1 MSRKIGKFENVIE
14 AITGGLRSAFDFCIF
29 WLLTLPWMKIA
40 LSIPFW
46 LALFFIGVLWS
57 DRNDR
62 VREDRYL
69 TQRLSDALR
78 AEDYD
83 SAKLLIDRKLKNNPG
98 DEDAQFE
105 RALIMASNQ
114 ETEAATKMM
123 FQLATGDIRGA
134 DFATK
139 PDSPEGVVNA
149 LETLSRVK
157 FGGGNA
163 RAGLW
168 LLSQHFAPKM
178 ANGLTEIDAAFLDGM
193 LPWLNEKYP
202 KDVSLANLYADRLVA
217 LKMNAAALPVIERI
231 ADQSPELRLKA
242 AILARSIGQEQTADG
257 YAEQA
262 LSTLKQNSSTAPDA
276 FAMRMTEAGCL
287 VFLDR
292 YEEAIDVLGVAGG
305 LAKTDA
311 QQDAVRTKAAQVW
324 VVWSAKMLEKGGLE
338 DLDHQRVLA
347 NLQQAV
353 KIAPQDPMVL
363 TFLMNYL
370 LATAKDDDQ
379 ESAEIKE
386 SLLVSTS
393 PGVAHF
399 VRGTAASIRGNID
412 EAAFHLEMASKDLPN
427 SDVILN
433 NLAYMLA
440 FQQKPDLPRALQL
453 AELAIARQTNP
464 APHFLDTRGHIRR
477 KMGNWLEAIPDL
489 EQGTKV
495 PDLAVAAHE
504 ALADCYRQL
513 GKEAQGASHQA
524 VAEKLKA
531 KL

>member
-98 DEDAQFE
+98 DEDAQYE

-114 ETEAATKMM
+114 ETEAATRMM

>member
-46 LALFFIGVLWS
+46 LSLFFVGLLWS

-139 PDSPEGVVNA
+139 PDNPEGVVNA

-242 AILARSIGQEQTADG
+242 AILARSVGQEQTADG

-292 YEEAIDVLGVAGG
+292 YEEAIDVIGVAGG

-324 VVWSAKMLEKGGLE
+324 VVWSAKMLEKGGLQ
-338 DLDHQRVLA
+338 DLDHQKVLA

-513 GKEAQGASHQA
+513 GKEDQGASHQA

>member
-98 DEDAQFE
+98 DEDAQYE

-114 ETEAATKMM
+114 ETEAATRMM

-292 YEEAIDVLGVAGG
+292 HQEAIDVLGVAGG

-379 ESAEIKE
+379 ENAEIKE

>member
-98 DEDAQFE
+98 DEDAQYE

-114 ETEAATKMM
+114 ETEAATRMM

-379 ESAEIKE
+379 ENAEIKE

>member
-98 DEDAQFE
+98 DEDAQYE

-114 ETEAATKMM
+114 ETEAATRMM

-139 PDSPEGVVNA
+139 PDNPEGVVNA

>member
-1 MSRKIGKFENVIE
+1 MNRKFEKAIE
-14 AITGGLRSAFDFCIF
+14 SFTGGLRSAFDFCVF
-29 WLLTLPWMKIA
+29 WLLTLPWTKIA

-46 LALFFIGVLWS
+46 LSLFFVGVLWS

-98 DEDAQFE
+98 DEDAQYE

-114 ETEAATKMM
+114 ETEAATRMM

-134 DFATK
+134 DFAKK

-202 KDVSLANLYADRLVA
+202 KDVALANLYADRLVA
-217 LKMNAAALPVIERI
+217 LNMNSAALPVIERV
-231 ADQSPELRLKA
+231 AEQSAELSLKA
-242 AILARSIGQEQTADG
+242 AILARSIGQAQTAQG
-257 YAEQA
+257 YAEKA
-262 LSTLKQNSSTAPDA
+262 LSMLQQKGSTTPDA

-292 YEEAIDVLGVAGG
+292 HQEAIDAIGVAGG

-393 PGVAHF
+393 PGVSHF
-399 VRGTAASIRGNID
+399 VRGTAASIRGDID
-412 EAAFHLEMASKDLPN
+412 EAAFHLEIAAKDLPN

-453 AELAIARQTNP
+453 IDLAISRQTNP

-489 EQGTKV
+489 EQGTKI
-495 PDLAVAAHE
+495 PDLAAAAHE

>member
-1 MSRKIGKFENVIE
+1 MNRKFENVIE

-46 LALFFIGVLWS
+46 LSLFFVGLLWS

-98 DEDAQFE
+98 DEDAQYE

-139 PDSPEGVVNA
+139 PDSPEGVVTS

-202 KDVSLANLYADRLVA
+202 KDISLANLYADRLVA

-242 AILARSIGQEQTADG
+242 AILARSVGQEQTADG

-292 YEEAIDVLGVAGG
+292 YEEAIDVIGVAGG

-324 VVWSAKMLEKGGLE
+324 VVWSAKMLEKGGLQ
-338 DLDHQRVLA
+338 DLDHQKVLA

-513 GKEAQGASHQA
+513 GKEDQGASHQA

>member
-1 MSRKIGKFENVIE
+1 
-14 AITGGLRSAFDFCIF
+14 
-29 WLLTLPWMKIA
+29 
-40 LSIPFW
+40 
-46 LALFFIGVLWS
+46 
-57 DRNDR
+57 
-62 VREDRYL
+62 
-69 TQRLSDALR
+69 
-78 AEDYD
+78 
-83 SAKLLIDRKLKNNPG
+83 
-98 DEDAQFE
+98 
-105 RALIMASNQ
+105 
-114 ETEAATKMM
+114 
-123 FQLATGDIRGA
+123 
-134 DFATK
+134 
-139 PDSPEGVVNA
+139 
-149 LETLSRVK
+149 
-157 FGGGNA
+157 
-163 RAGLW
+163 

-178 ANGLTEIDAAFLDGM
+178 ATLTEIDAAFLDGM

-292 YEEAIDVLGVAGG
+292 HQEAIDVLGVAGG

-311 QQDAVRTKAAQVW
+311 QQDAIRTKAAQVW
-324 VVWSAKMLEKGGLE
+324 VVWSAKMLEKGGLQ
-338 DLDHQRVLA
+338 DLDHQKVLA

-513 GKEAQGASHQA
+513 GKEDQGASHQA

>member
-1 MSRKIGKFENVIE
+1 MNRKFENVIE

-46 LALFFIGVLWS
+46 LSLFFVGLLWS

-98 DEDAQFE
+98 DEDAQYE

-139 PDSPEGVVNA
+139 PDNPEGVVTS

-202 KDVSLANLYADRLVA
+202 KDISLANLYADRLVA

-242 AILARSIGQEQTADG
+242 AILARSVGQEQTADG

-292 YEEAIDVLGVAGG
+292 YEEAIDVIGVAGG

-324 VVWSAKMLEKGGLE
+324 VVWSAKMLEKGGLQ
-338 DLDHQRVLA
+338 DLDHQKVLA

-513 GKEAQGASHQA
+513 GKEDQGASHQA

>member
-46 LALFFIGVLWS
+46 LSLFFVGLLWS

-139 PDSPEGVVNA
+139 PDNPEGVVNA

-292 YEEAIDVLGVAGG
+292 HQEAIDVLGVAGG

-311 QQDAVRTKAAQVW
+311 QQDAIRTKAAQVW
-324 VVWSAKMLEKGGLE
+324 VVWSAKMLEKGGLQ
-338 DLDHQRVLA
+338 DLDHQKVLA

-513 GKEAQGASHQA
+513 GKEDQGASHQA

>member
-1 MSRKIGKFENVIE
+1 MNRKLGSAIETVI
-14 AITGGLRSAFDFCIF
+14 GGLRGGFDFCVF
-29 WLLTLPWMKIA
+29 WLVTLPWRKIA

-62 VREDRYL
+62 VREQRYL
-69 TQRLSDALR
+69 TQRLSDSLR

-83 SAKLLIDRKLKNNPG
+83 SAKLLIDRKLALNPG

-114 ETEAATKMM
+114 ETEAATRMM

-139 PDSPEGVVNA
+139 ADNPEGVVKS

-168 LLSQHFAPKM
+168 LLSNHYAPKM
-178 ANGLTEIDAAFLDGM
+178 ASGLTEIDAAFLDGM

-217 LKMNAAALPVIERI
+217 LKMNAVALPVIERV

-242 AILARSIGQEQTADG
+242 AILARSVGQAQTAQG

-262 LSTLKQNSSTAPDA
+262 LSMLQQKGSTAPDA

-292 YEEAIDVLGVAGG
+292 YQEAIDVIGVAGG
-305 LAKTDA
+305 LAKTDD
-311 QQDAVRTKAAQVW
+311 QKDAVRTKAAQVW
-324 VVWSAKMLEKGGLE
+324 VVWSAKMLEKGGLQE
-338 DLDHQRVLA
+338 LDHQKVLA

-370 LATAKDDDQ
+370 LATAKDEDQ
-379 ESAEIKE
+379 ESIAIKE

-393 PGVAHF
+393 PGVSHF

-412 EAAFHLEMASKDLPN
+412 EASFHLEMAAKDLPN

-453 AELAIARQTNP
+453 VELAISRQKNP

-513 GKEAQGASHQA
+513 GKEDQGASHQA